1 VKSWRRRVSLMGE
14 STVSKLVECVPNF
27 SEGRRTEVI
36 DAICTAITSVPG
48 VSLLDREM
56 DGDHNRAVVTFV
68 CHPSQAVEAAFRG
81 YQKAAELIDMRTH
94 HGEHPRMGACDVC
107 PFIPLTEMTIDDAVE
122 LANQLGKRVGE
133 ELQIPVYL
141 YESAASRTDRKNLAN
156 VRTGEY
162 EGIRDSIAT
171 DPNRRPDYGPAMMNL
186 KSGSTAIGAR
196 FPLVAFNV
204 YFNTNKKW
212 IADKIA
218 DAVRNLQGGY
228 RFVKALGFEIK
239 ERNQVQVSM
248 NMTNYQK
255 TPLFRV
261 FETIKREAARYGVS
275 VTSSEI
281 VGLVPTEAILDI
293 ADFYL
298 QFENFSK
305 EQLLEEKLKAA
316 GATGAGAVAQE
327 SFYDQVAS
335 STPAPGG
342 GSVSASAGAL
352 AAALTAMVCRLTVSK
367 KQYAEV
373 KEELSDI
380 RDRADQ
386 LRRELEKLIED
397 DNRAFN
403 AVMASFKL
411 PKGTPEEIAERD
423 AAIEKATKHAA
434 EVPLTV
440 MKTALEVLGLAKIVA
455 VKGNQNSV
463 SDAGVAGL
471 MGLTAIEGAG
481 YNVRINLGTLKDQ
494 DYVASM
500 RREVQVVREEGMV
513 LADEIK
519 QHVESRLR

>member
-1 VKSWRRRVSLMGE
+1 
-14 STVSKLVECVPNF
+14 VPNF
-27 SEGRRTEVI
+27 SEGRRPEVI
-36 DAICTAITSVPG
+36 DAICAAITSVEG
-48 VSLLDREM
+48 VALLDREM

-68 CHPSQAVEAAFRG
+68 CHPNVAVEAAFRG

-94 HGEHPRMGACDVC
+94 KGEHPRMGACDVC
-107 PFIPLTEMTIDDAVE
+107 PFIPLSEMTIDDAVE
-122 LANQLGKRVGE
+122 LANHLGRRVGE

-141 YESAASRTDRKNLAN
+141 YENAATRTDRKNLAN

-171 DPNRRPDYGPAMMNL
+171 DLLRKPDFGPARMNL
-186 KSGSTAIGAR
+186 ISGSTAIGAR

-218 DAVRNLQGGY
+218 DAVRNLRGGY

-248 NMTNYQK
+248 NMTNYQQ

-261 FETIKREAARYGVS
+261 FETIKREAERYGVS

-281 VGLVPTEAILDI
+281 VGLVPTEAIIDS

-298 QFENFSK
+298 QLENFSK
-305 EQLLEEKLKAA
+305 NQLLEEKLKAA
-316 GATGAGAVAQE
+316 GSFGQPAQE

-352 AAALTAMVCRLTVSK
+352 AAALTAMVCRLTVTK
-367 KQYAEV
+367 KQYVDV

-380 RDRADQ
+380 RDRADA
-386 LRRELEKLIED
+386 LRRELEKLID
-397 DNRAFN
+397 DDKRAFN
-403 AVMASFKL
+403 AVMEAFKL
-411 PKGTPEEIAERD
+411 PKSSPEEIAARD
-423 AAIEKATKHAA
+423 AAVEKTTKHAA

-440 MKTALEVLGLAKIVA
+440 MKSALEVLKLANIVA

-494 DYVASM
+494 NYVASM
-500 RREVQVVREEGMV
+500 RREVQTVREHAMT
-513 LADEIK
+513 LADEIR
-519 QHVESRLR
+519 QHVESRL

>member
-1 VKSWRRRVSLMGE
+1 MSR
-14 STVSKLVECVPNF
+14 LVECVPNY
-27 SEGRRTEVI
+27 SEGRRPEVI
-36 DAICTAITSVPG
+36 DAICAAITSVEG
-48 VSLLDREM
+48 VALLDREM
-56 DGDHNRAVVTFV
+56 DGDHNRAVITFV
-68 CHPSQAVEAAFRG
+68 CHPNVAVEAAFRG

-94 HGEHPRMGACDVC
+94 KGEHPRMGACDVC

-122 LANQLGKRVGE
+122 LANHLGKRVGE

-141 YESAASRTDRKNLAN
+141 YENAATRTDRKNLAN

-162 EGIRDSIAT
+162 EGIRDCIAT
-171 DPNRRPDYGPAMMNL
+171 DPLRKPDFGPAKMNL
-186 KSGSTAIGAR
+186 ISGSTAIGAR

-218 DAVRNLQGGY
+218 DSVRNLRGGY

-248 NMTNYQK
+248 NMTNYQQ

-261 FETIKREAARYGVS
+261 FETIKREAERYGVS

-281 VGLVPTEAILDI
+281 IGLVPTEAIIDS

-298 QFENFSK
+298 QLEKFSK
-305 EQLLEEKLKAA
+305 NQLLEEKLKAA
-316 GATGAGAVAQE
+316 GSFGQPAQE

-352 AAALTAMVCRLTVSK
+352 AAALTAMVCRLTVTK
-367 KQYAEV
+367 KQYVEV

-380 RDRADQ
+380 RDRADA
-386 LRRELEKLIED
+386 LRNELEKLID
-397 DNRAFN
+397 DDKRAFN
-403 AVMASFKL
+403 LVMSAFKL
-411 PKGTPEEIAERD
+411 PKSNPEEIAVRD
-423 AAIEKATKHAA
+423 SAIEKTTKHAA

-440 MKTALEVLGLAKIVA
+440 MKSALEVLKLAKIVA

-471 MGLTAIEGAG
+471 MGLTAVEGAG
-481 YNVRINLGTLKDQ
+481 YNVRINLGTLKDV

-500 RREVQVVREEGMV
+500 RREVQTVRENAMT

-519 QHVESRLR
+519 QHVESRL

>member
-1 VKSWRRRVSLMGE
+1 M
-14 STVSKLVECVPNF
+14 SKLVECVPNF
-27 SEGRRTEVI
+27 SEGRRSEVI
-36 DAICTAITSVPG
+36 ESICAAITSVAG
-48 VSLLDREM
+48 VALLDREM
-56 DGDHNRAVVTFV
+56 DADHNRAVVTFV
-68 CHPSQAVEAAFRG
+68 CHPSVAVEAAFRG

-94 HGEHPRMGACDVC
+94 TGEHPRMGACDVC
-107 PFIPLTEMTIDDAVE
+107 PFVPLSEMTIDDAIE
-122 LANQLGKRVGE
+122 LANQLGRRVGE

-141 YESAASRTDRKNLAN
+141 YESAATRTERKNLAN
-156 VRTGEY
+156 VRSGEY

-171 DPNRRPDYGPAMMNL
+171 DPTRRPDYGPATMNL

-196 FPLVAFNV
+196 FPLVAFNA
-204 YFNTNKKW
+204 YLDTNKKW
-212 IADKIA
+212 VAAKVA
-218 DAVRNLQGGY
+218 DAVKNLQGGY

-261 FETIKREAARYGVS
+261 FETIKSEAARYGVN

-281 VGLVPTEAILDI
+281 VGLVPTEAIVDV

-298 QFENFSK
+298 RLENFSK
-305 EQLLEEKLKAA
+305 NQLLEEKLKAA
-316 GATGAGAVAQE
+316 GTFGEPVQE

-380 RDRADQ
+380 RDRADT
-386 LRRELEKLIED
+386 LRKDLERQID
-397 DNRAFN
+397 DDKHAFN
-403 AVMASFKL
+403 AVMDAFKL
-411 PKGTPEEIAERD
+411 PKGSPEEIAHRD
-423 AAIEKATKHAA
+423 SSIEKATKRAA

-440 MKTALEVLGLAKIVA
+440 MQNAVEVLKLAKIVA

-471 MGLTAIEGAG
+471 MGMTAVEGAG
-481 YNVRINLGTLKDQ
+481 YNVRINLASLKDQ
-494 DYVASM
+494 DFVASM
-500 RREVQVVREEGMV
+500 RRDVQALRREAME

-519 QHVESRLR
+519 HHVESRL